1 MDTPL
6 VSTVSITCGPYPS
19 LQSTFSVRHSKSA
32 PISKEDGGNHGD
44 DSDDE
49 DMMED
54 ILIEDAAGD
63 NEEGSPLETDEQEV
77 VDGLVKLTLPKA
89 TVELVQI
96 LYFRLDDIVANI
108 ADYPPAH
115 HYVK

>member
-1 MDTPL
+1 M
-6 VSTVSITCGPYPS
+6 G
-19 LQSTFSVRHSKSA
+19 HSKSA
-32 PISKEDGGNHGD
+32 PIIKEDVGNHGD
-44 DSDDE
+44 DSDEE
-49 DMMED
+49 DMME
-54 ILIEDAAGD
+54 LIEDAAGD
-63 NEEGSPLETDEQEV
+63 NEEGNPLETEDQEA
-77 VDGLVKLTLPKA
+77 VDNALVKLTLPKA

>member
-1 MDTPL
+1 M
-6 VSTVSITCGPYPS
+6 G
-19 LQSTFSVRHSKSA
+19 HSKSA
-32 PISKEDGGNHGD
+32 PIIKDVGNHGD
-44 DSDDE
+44 DSDEE
-49 DMMED
+49 DMME
-54 ILIEDAAGD
+54 LIEDAAGD
-63 NEEGSPLETDEQEV
+63 NEEGNPLETEDPEA
-77 VDGLVKLTLPKA
+77 VDNALVKLTLPKA

>member
-1 MDTPL
+1 MNTPL
-6 VSTVSITCGPYPS
+6 FSAALITRGLPH
-19 LQSTFSVRHSKSA
+19 QNTFSVGHSKSA
-32 PISKEDGGNHGD
+32 PIIKEDGGNHGD

-49 DMMED
+49 DMME
-54 ILIEDAAGD
+54 LIEDASGD
-63 NEEGSPLETDEQEV
+63 NEEGNPLETEDQEA